1 MELIFLLP
9 PKMMVY
15 CKCIFADVNL
25 NLNGGKTEVCPR
37 ELSPSVMVSCHPES
51 W

>member
-15 CKCIFADVNL
+15 CKCIFADVSL

-37 ELSPSVMVSCHPES
+37 ELSAGVTVSCHPES
-51 W
+51 R